1 MKKKDIYTL
10 GLLILLTALIAFFS
24 NNFYDFH
31 HIIYII
37 LILSC
42 VKFLLV
48 AFNFMELKKA
58 HTFWKISLTA
68 YLVLFIATILL
79 II

>member
-1 MKKKDIYTL
+1 MRKKDIYTL
-10 GLLILLTALIAFFS
+10 STLLILTIITATFS
-24 NNFYDFH
+24 NNFYDFY

-37 LILSC
+37 LVLSC
-42 VKFLLV
+42 AKFLLV
-48 AFNFMELKKA
+48 AFNFMELKRA
-58 HTFWKISLTA
+58 HTFWKVSLTA